1 MVALVAGVVGLSAC
15 GNAELEDLA
24 GGQGRPIV
32 LSGRVEE
39 AAISRVDE
47 QGFQDGDVMG
57 VYITDY
63 EGDKASPLAET
74 GNRATNMPFTYDEAA
89 NRWEGAHEVYWKD
102 GTTAVDVYGYYP
114 YAYPEG
120 VRDYAFEVQRD
131 QSGTT
136 GEGGMG
142 GYEASDF
149 LWASTKEVA
158 ASNEPVTLTFS
169 HRMSKLVVQMEKG
182 ESYDGNLPEDA
193 RVYVHNTVPDATI
206 DLSVGLVTKNPYAS
220 ARTIEAKKVNTGM
233 YTAIVVP
240 QRLDNQVPLVEI
252 VTEGVSYLVE
262 RKFVFKQGIQHTM
275 TITLEQNPEQIK
287 IDIGGEIEVWD
298 ETDEKV

>member
-1 MVALVAGVVGLSAC
+1 MVALGGCQEGAEEPLPSEMPVRFAAEYPGASRVS
-15 GNAELEDLA
+15 GNAFE
-24 GGQGRPIV
+24 
-32 LSGRVEE
+32 SGDRIGVFMTT
-39 AAISRVDE
+39 AAE
-47 QGFQDGDVMG
+47 PLQ
-57 VYITDY
+57 
-63 EGDKASPLAET
+63 AS
-74 GNRATNMPFTYDEAA
+74 GNRLNNEA
-89 NRWEGAHEVYWKD
+89 VDYD
-102 GTTAVDVYGYYP
+102 GTTWATERPLYWDEGTFNVYAYYP
-114 YAYPEG
+114 YDEG
-120 VRDYAFEVQRD
+120 LRVVDDIPFSVATNQRAMVE
-131 QSGTT
+131 GT
-136 GEGGMG
+136 GMD

-149 LWASTKEVA
+149 LWANTKEVA
-158 ASNEPVTLTFS
+158 ASNEPVTLTFF

-220 ARTIEAKKVNTGM
+220 ARTIEAKKVGTGE

-275 TITLEQNPEQIK
+275 IITLEQNPEQIK
-287 IDIGGEIEVWD
+287 IEIGGEIEVWD